1 MCWLV
6 LRYASTHPII
16 SPLPNLNLQ
25 KVLPVLTSIAIIL
38 LVAFL
43 RDRSKT
49 LAAIL
54 ATMPINIPLA
64 LWVVFGTGN
73 YDQRDVELFV
83 RALLPG
89 IIATTIWI
97 AVVFLALH
105 FGVRLLPA
113 VLGGYAVW
121 AALIFAFI
129 RLGWIVVNR

>member
-1 MCWLV
+1 M
-6 LRYASTHPII
+6 TI
-16 SPLPNLNLQ
+16 Q
-25 KVLPVLTSIAIIL
+25 KILPVLTSIAIIIA
-38 LVAFL
+38 VAVL

-64 LWVVFGTGN
+64 LWVVFGAG
-73 YDQRDVELFV
+73 DFEQLDVELFV

-97 AVVFLALH
+97 AVVFVALH

-113 VLGGYAVW
+113 VFVGYMVW
-121 AALIFAFI
+121 GMLIFMFI
-129 RLGWIVVNR
+129 QLGWIVVSR

>member
-1 MCWLV
+1 V
-6 LRYASTHPII
+6 NI
-16 SPLPNLNLQ
+16 Q
-25 KVLPVLTSIAIIL
+25 KILPVITSIVIIIA
-38 LVAFL
+38 VAFL

-64 LWVVFGTGN
+64 LWVVFGTG
-73 YDQRDVELFV
+73 DFEQRDIELFV

-105 FGVRLLPA
+105 FGVQLVPA
-113 VLGGYAVW
+113 VFLGYAVW
-121 AALIFAFI
+121 AVLIFLFI
-129 RLGWIVVNR
+129 QLGWIVVSR

>member
-1 MCWLV
+1 MN
-6 LRYASTHPII
+6 I
-16 SPLPNLNLQ
+16 Q
-25 KVLPVLTSIAIIL
+25 KALPVITSILIIL

-73 YDQRDVELFV
+73 YEQRDVEVFV

-97 AVVFLALH
+97 AVVFGALH
-105 FGVRLLPA
+105 FGVRLVPA
-113 VLGGYAVW
+113 VGIGYAVW
-121 AALIFAFI
+121 P
-129 RLGWIVVNR
+129 RSSSHSSGWAGSS